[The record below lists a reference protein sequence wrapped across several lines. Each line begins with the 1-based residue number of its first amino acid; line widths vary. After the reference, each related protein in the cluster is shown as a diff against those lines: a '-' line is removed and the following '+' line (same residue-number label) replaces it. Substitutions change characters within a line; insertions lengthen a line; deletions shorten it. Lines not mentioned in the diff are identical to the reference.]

1 MLIPLLASLTAQRQK
16 GELLTALEAAGVPA
30 GPINDIGEVFA
41 DPQVIAR
48 GIKTELPSAA
58 AKAGAIPTVAS
69 PIVIDGVR
77 QVAARPSPRL
87 GEHKDEILN
96 DPTWSGRHG

>member
-1 MLIPLLASLTAQRQK
+1 
-16 GELLTALEAAGVPA
+16 
-30 GPINDIGEVFA
+30 
-41 DPQVIAR
+41 VIAR
-48 GIKTELPSAA
+48 GIKAELPSAA

-77 QVAARPSPRL
+77 QVAGRPSPRL

>member
-1 MLIPLLASLTAQRQK
+1 MLIPLLASLTARRQK

-48 GIKTELPSAA
+48 GIRAELPSAA

-77 QVAARPSPRL
+77 QVAGQP
-87 GEHKDEILN
+87 KDEILN